1 MTFQFGI
8 SPSTIIEGIS
18 TLCSGT
24 YIVFQDFQIRTE
36 VFDSYIPQNLEMSF
50 IDTLEQAVKRRIP
63 YFQKEIFVSLS

>member
-18 TLCSGT
+18 TLRPGT
-24 YIVFQDFQIRTE
+24 YMAFQNSQIRIE
-36 VFDSYIPQNLEMSF
+36 EFDEYIPQYPKMSL